1 MKVIFLEWTARMKVK
16 VIFKGRKDE
25 NESDCLKTER
35 MKVKV
40 SV

>member
-1 MKVIFLEWTARMKVK
+1 MKVK
-16 VIFKGRKDE
+16 VIFKDRKDE

-35 MKVKV
+35 MKVEV